1 MVVLI
6 PTFMNNNIPLPCAG
20 RLRVVPDQFSW
31 IDHRLVRD
39 RHICGK
45 TPRALAL
52 YLFLCT
58 VADARG
64 VSYYSDRTLSGL
76 LGWTVAEV
84 AAARSELIGADL
96 IAYQAPYYQVLRII
110 QQQQQQH
117 QHNPLETTASTPRG
131 QVRSAGEILGAIF
144 GGQKP

>member
-1 MVVLI
+1 
-6 PTFMNNNIPLPCAG
+6 MNNNIPLPCAG
-20 RLRVVPDQFSW
+20 RLRVVPEQFSW

-45 TPRALAL
+45 SPRALAL

-84 AAARSELIGADL
+84 AEARRELIGADL
-96 IAYQAPYYQVLRII
+96 IAYRAPYYQVLRIN
-110 QQQQQQH
+110 QQQQQQQPH
-117 QHNPLETTASTPRG
+117 SVETAVAAPRG
-131 QVRSAGEILGAIF
+131 QVRSAGEILGSIF

>member
-6 PTFMNNNIPLPCAG
+6 PIFMNNNIPLPCPG

-45 TPRALAL
+45 SPRALAL

-76 LGWTVAEV
+76 LGWTMAEV
-84 AAARSELIGADL
+84 IDARRELIGADL
-96 IAYQAPYYQVLRII
+96 IAYQAPYYQVLRIN
-110 QQQQQQH
+110 QPQH
-117 QHNPLETTASTPRG
+117 PVESAPSAPRG

>member
-1 MVVLI
+1 
-6 PTFMNNNIPLPCAG
+6 MNNNIPLPCAG

-45 TPRALAL
+45 SPRALAL

-76 LGWTVAEV
+76 LGWTMAEV
-84 AAARSELIGADL
+84 IDARRELIGADL
-96 IAYQAPYYQVLRII
+96 IAYQAPYYQVLRIN
-110 QQQQQQH
+110 QPQH
-117 QHNPLETTASTPRG
+117 PVESAPSAPRG

>member
-6 PTFMNNNIPLPCAG
+6 PIFMNNNIPLPCAG

-45 TPRALAL
+45 SPRALAL

-76 LGWTVAEV
+76 LGWTMAEV
-84 AAARSELIGADL
+84 IDARRELIGADL
-96 IAYQAPYYQVLRII
+96 IAYQAPYYQVLRIN
-110 QQQQQQH
+110 QPQH
-117 QHNPLETTASTPRG
+117 PVESAPSAPRG

>member
-1 MVVLI
+1 
-6 PTFMNNNIPLPCAG
+6 
-20 RLRVVPDQFSW
+20 VPEQFSW

-45 TPRALAL
+45 SPRALAL

-76 LGWTVAEV
+76 LGWTMAEV
-84 AAARSELIGADL
+84 IDARRELIGADL
-96 IAYQAPYYQVLRII
+96 IAYQAPYYQVLRIN
-110 QQQQQQH
+110 QPQH
-117 QHNPLETTASTPRG
+117 PVESAPSAPRG